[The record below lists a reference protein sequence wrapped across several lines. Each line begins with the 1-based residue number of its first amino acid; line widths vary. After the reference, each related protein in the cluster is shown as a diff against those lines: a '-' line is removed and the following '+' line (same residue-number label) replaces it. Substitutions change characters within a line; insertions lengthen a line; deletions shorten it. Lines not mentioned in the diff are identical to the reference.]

1 MQVGRMI
8 GRDLFGGRKRG
19 LGRIEQHLL
28 DMLDADRHTLE
39 LATTGLLGSADP
51 EALHHEVSDSDHRVN
66 LLVQRVRRELVV
78 HASLRGTH
86 ADISAMFATMSVVK
100 DIERVGDYAKHLL
113 RIARIRGPFV
123 PDSAEHVEL
132 AAYSNRIARYAT
144 DVRDTLGVQDPD
156 RATALIIDIRALT
169 DDLNTAIDQ
178 LLTADPRLSNG
189 AAQALAY
196 HYLARTAAHLS
207 NVLTSIVMPLD
218 KLDFYDEP
226 HRTAR

>member
-132 AAYSNRIARYAT
+132 AAYSNRIARTQPMCVTRSVYRIPT
-144 DVRDTLGVQDPD
+144 GP
-156 RATALIIDIRALT
+156 
-169 DDLNTAIDQ
+169 
-178 LLTADPRLSNG
+178 PHS
-189 AAQALAY
+189 
-196 HYLARTAAHLS
+196 S
-207 NVLTSIVMPLD
+207 LTSGPSPTTSTPQSTSYSPLIHGSAMGPP
-218 KLDFYDEP
+218 KRWPTTISLVLP
-226 HRTAR
+226 PT